1 MAHLHSRR
9 TVLSAAALASALPI
23 LVACSSSGDNASSA
37 SGGAATGESSAAP
50 GAPTPTSSI
59 PTTIP
64 EGMGSGQGDGIFPR
78 TVGHFQG
85 STTIQAPPSKVVI
98 ISTGQLDAALT
109 LGVVPVGAAAGDG
122 AKAVPDYLARAF
134 PEQAGALGA
143 ITEVGSRK
151 EPNVEAISD
160 LAPDLILVNNTGKDP
175 AALYTTLSNIAP
187 TVVTQGT
194 GQYWK
199 QDFLLLADALGKV
212 DAARTW
218 LDIFHSDAAAAG
230 KPIDGAGTVSL
241 LRKNGD
247 RTRIFGAISFA
258 GSVLADMGVARPQTQ
273 SFTEDTS
280 HDISAEQLDQ
290 ADASW
295 ILYGVQ
301 GDASALTSAALW
313 PTLGAVTAGRAIQ
326 VEDDPFYLNAGP
338 TAARFVL
345 TTVSTTVK

>member
-1 MAHLHSRR
+1 MIHLHSRR
-9 TVLSAAALASALPI
+9 TLLSAAGLAAALPI
-23 LVACSSSGDNASSA
+23 LAACSSSGGKGAS
-37 SGGAATGESSAAP
+37 ATGESSAVPSAS
-50 GAPTPTSSI
+50 APTSSI

-64 EGMGSGQGDGIFPR
+64 EGMGSGQADGVFPR
-78 TVGHFQG
+78 TVAHFQG
-85 STTIQAPPSKVVI
+85 STTIQAAPAKVVI

-109 LGVVPVGAAAGDG
+109 LGIVPVGAAAGDG
-122 AKAVPDYLARAF
+122 ASTVPGYLTKAF

-151 EPNVEAISD
+151 EPNVEAISN
-160 LAPDLILVNNTGKDP
+160 LAPDLILVNNSGKDP
-175 AALYTTLSNIAP
+175 AALHTTLSSIAP

-218 LDIFHSDAAAAG
+218 LDVFHSDAAAAG
-230 KPIDGAGTVSL
+230 KSIDSAATVSL

-258 GSVLADMGVARPQTQ
+258 GSVLADMGVARPESQ

-301 GDASALTSAALW
+301 GDASSLTSAALW
-313 PTLGAVTAGRAIQ
+313 PTLGAVAAGRAIQ